1 MRHGVTGTATKD
13 ASHTYNKKFSHAII
27 VIPNTFAG
35 AKLLISYQTTK
46 QKGEEAHADDRR
58 KAQKQPFVS
67 YDKQRWWQELT
78 WVKPPTDKI
87 WFKSKVAQK
96 NQNSTD
102 NLLIIHRNGL
112 NFAPRK
118 MKQG

>member
-1 MRHGVTGTATKD
+1 MAVGIPGREKPDQETTHNVHREGSQWCSCPKNHFHHLRHGVTGTTTKE

-58 KAQKQPFVS
+58 KAPKQPFVS
-67 YDKQRWWQELT
+67 YDKQR
-78 WVKPPTDKI
+78 
-87 WFKSKVAQK
+87 
-96 NQNSTD
+96 
-102 NLLIIHRNGL
+102 
-112 NFAPRK
+112 
-118 MKQG
+118 

>member
-1 MRHGVTGTATKD
+1 M
-13 ASHTYNKKFSHAII
+13 

-67 YDKQRWWQELT
+67 YDKQR
-78 WVKPPTDKI
+78 
-87 WFKSKVAQK
+87 
-96 NQNSTD
+96 
-102 NLLIIHRNGL
+102 
-112 NFAPRK
+112 
-118 MKQG
+118 